1 MATQLTQQQEA
12 APVAYLTFKVLE
24 KLVDGSIRMEG
35 VELDPK
41 HAEEDQKLL
50 SALLGTPTARTASGS
65 DTRKLSDLVS
75 AYFDEGDRVIA

>member
-1 MATQLTQQQEA
+1 
-12 APVAYLTFKVLE
+12 
-24 KLVDGSIRMEG
+24 MEG